1 MEGVTLVTMAF
12 TLEGG
17 VKSVGA
23 MIVAQQILNVTAMEI
38 ANVRTAP
45 VAKSATSAIGTSL
58 TSHQRDVSKCFCGFC
73 LLSVVYIF
81 FFSQVCINRLY
92 LF

>member
-1 MEGVTLVTMAF
+1 MAF
-12 TLEGG
+12 TLEGD

-23 MIVAQQILNVTAMEI
+23 MKVAQQIFNVTPMEI

-45 VAKSATSAIGTSL
+45 VAKSATSAVGTSL
-58 TSHQRDVSKCFCGFC
+58 TSHQLDVSKCPCGFC

-81 FFSQVCINRLY
+81 LFFHFIKVCINRLN